1 MNLNKISRYIP
12 TIHCMSQS
20 KDAIIYN
27 THNFSD
33 WYSQYYYSRTDS
45 TWTCVVLLLFIFY
58 NRYFLGEI
66 LSRDMNKRSLTRST

>member
-1 MNLNKISRYIP
+1 MELILLLLYTEASNMNLNKISRYIP

-33 WYSQYYYSRTDS
+33 
-45 TWTCVVLLLFIFY
+45 
-58 NRYFLGEI
+58 
-66 LSRDMNKRSLTRST
+66 